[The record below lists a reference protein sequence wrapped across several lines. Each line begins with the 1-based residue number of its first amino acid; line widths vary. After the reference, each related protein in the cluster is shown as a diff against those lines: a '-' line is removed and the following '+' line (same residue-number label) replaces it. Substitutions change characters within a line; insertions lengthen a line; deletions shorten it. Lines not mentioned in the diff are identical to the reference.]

1 MISAQ
6 RTSSLLDAVFII
18 NILWLFCSCGGG
30 GSPSAPAAPPPPPT
44 ITSVGVDTSFPYV
57 LAGTSV
63 TFRDTI
69 TGTGAFTAGVA
80 WFVNGVPGGD
90 AISGTIDGQG
100 YYTAPAIIPP
110 VSPVTIKATAL
121 GDSTKSASTTVSVF
135 TLAFS
140 PTNPVVDYGHPQQ
153 FKAIVTGV
161 SNPLVY
167 WVAQYGKFSSDGL
180 YTPPVSIGGPTAQD
194 LITLSING
202 GNAPIQGIINLKL
215 LPPTLT
221 SITSTGA
228 SANQPVIVQGH
239 DLIGIPSLYFAGIR
253 GRRCP
258 PRFRTP
264 PTPKSMR
271 PCRLA
276 PRMVLSMLS
285 STSTVGS
292 TRPATA
298 FRSPGWQICV
308 FVHRRKTSHREN
320 RCNSRGGC
328 SARIVEPS

>member
-1 MISAQ
+1 MLYLSSTYYGFSAAAAVAARQAHPPLLHHRQ
-6 RTSSLLDAVFII
+6 RF
-18 NILWLFCSCGGG
+18 
-30 GSPSAPAAPPPPPT
+30 PP
-44 ITSVGVDTSFPYV
+44 VGVDTSFPYV

-180 YTPPVSIGGPTAQD
+180 YTPP
-194 LITLSING
+194 
-202 GNAPIQGIINLKL
+202 
-215 LPPTLT
+215 
-221 SITSTGA
+221 
-228 SANQPVIVQGH
+228 
-239 DLIGIPSLYFAGIR
+239 
-253 GRRCP
+253 
-258 PRFRTP
+258 
-264 PTPKSMR
+264 
-271 PCRLA
+271 
-276 PRMVLSMLS
+276 
-285 STSTVGS
+285 
-292 TRPATA
+292 
-298 FRSPGWQICV
+298 
-308 FVHRRKTSHREN
+308 
-320 RCNSRGGC
+320 
-328 SARIVEPS
+328 